1 MTRVKDLA
9 EVPGAPWQTSDATR
23 RTEILR
29 IADDVIASSG
39 LRTSLQQIADAAGIL
54 AGSLYHHF
62 TSKEEILVELI
73 RRYHADLDSIG
84 DIALARSDG
93 SDPRPYSVQI
103 VELARG
109 IARCAVNHRAALQ
122 MSIYEGPSTDPEL
135 IEVTQRRPEKV
146 IAAMLRT
153 LRAARAAGYIRSDI
167 ELPTLADRMCQ
178 SMLRVGL
185 DTIREKA
192 AGDAVA
198 VLLCKVLLCGLA
210 AAAPNDGSLDSS
222 NAFGAAQHVIGT
234 WTDDEDAESS
244 DRAAYIRAI
253 ARAEFGRRG
262 YEMTTVRD
270 IAAAT
275 GLGTGT
281 VYRAIGSK
289 EALLTSIM
297 LSFVHKVGTGWTS
310 VLATESTPV
319 EKLDALSWVNVNA
332 LDRFPDEF
340 RIQLAWMRQSP
351 PDVANPG
358 WSLTTRLRQMKSLL
372 TEGVRSGEIV
382 VDTPSTE
389 MLARCIIGEQWLPE
403 NILRDLGKRQAL
415 IHARDTIL
423 RGVARRDQ

>member
-9 EVPGAPWQTSDATR
+9 EVPGAPGLTSDATR

-73 RRYHADLDSIG
+73 RCYQADLDSIG

-103 VELARG
+103 VELARD

-122 MSIYEGPSTDPEL
+122 MSIYEGPSTDPGL

-146 IAAMLRT
+146 LAALLRT
-153 LRAARAAGYIRSDI
+153 LRAARAAGYVRPDI

-185 DTIREKA
+185 DTIRDKA

-198 VLLCKVLLCGLA
+198 LLQCRVLLYGLA
-210 AAAPNDGSLDSS
+210 ATAPTDGSLDGS
-222 NAFGAAQHVIGT
+222 NAFAAAQHVIGT
-234 WTDDEDAESS
+234 WTGDEDAEPA
-244 DRAAYIRAI
+244 DRAAHIRAI

-275 GLGTGT
+275 GLATGT
-281 VYRAIGSK
+281 VYRTIGSK
-289 EALLTSIM
+289 DALLTSIM
-297 LSFVHKVGTGWTS
+297 QSFVHKVGAGWING
-310 VLATESTPV
+310 LASKSTPV
-319 EKLDALSWVNVNA
+319 EKLDALSWVNINA
-332 LDRFPDEF
+332 LERFPDEF

-351 PDVANPG
+351 PAVYPG
-358 WSLTTRLRQMKSLL
+358 WSLATRVRQMKSLL

-382 VDTPSTE
+382 VDTPSTG

-403 NILRDLGKRQAL
+403 NILRDLGKRQAW